1 MLKNTEISLSARI
14 IQSLHYYFNQYSD
27 YLIYIVRNENLA
39 CSKSAFDSSEPSLS
53 AISKKFD
60 TLVVN
65 HSVCISVLLTH
76 LHLSIPVNWHE
87 VAKYFTSV
95 EIADVDVS
103 VVLYPNA
110 SSMHFTVQCFAE
122 VGTEVRLNPRE
133 H

>member
-1 MLKNTEISLSARI
+1 MLENTEISLSARI
-14 IQSLHYYFNQYSD
+14 IQSLHYYFHQYSD
-27 YLIYIVRNENLA
+27 SLIYIVRNENLA
-39 CSKSAFDSSEPSLS
+39 CSKLLHSSEPSLS

-65 HSVCISVLLTH
+65 YSVCISVLLTH
-76 LHLSIPVNWHE
+76 LHLSIPVNRHE

-103 VVLYPNA
+103 VVLYPDA